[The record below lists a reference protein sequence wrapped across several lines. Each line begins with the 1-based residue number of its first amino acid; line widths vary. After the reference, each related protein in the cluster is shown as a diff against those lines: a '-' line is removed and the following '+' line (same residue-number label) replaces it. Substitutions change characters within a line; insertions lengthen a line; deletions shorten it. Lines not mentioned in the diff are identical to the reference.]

1 MCAQVAGPAR
11 VALATLPLTRL
22 GTISADR
29 ASAAGGPLRRQ
40 SRCRSRPSGGGLGRG
55 RVEPERPG
63 NSGPGR
69 VRVAWAVT
77 RAEARGWGFSHPS
90 VHISVTKTDVILSGL
105 ASLSAVLCTGRE
117 SRARHGLLVRRH
129 GAAHCSREF
138 ASSSLSILVHP
149 SCGEMIGLGPTA
161 GAPTACLC
169 FRCGTL
175 LLACDSGSPATHMA
189 ASSSETESEPLSHAN
204 LKLRP

>member
-1 MCAQVAGPAR
+1 VPPAGHCGGSHGAARGQAAADSDEAGSSLPVSVHETPAR
-11 VALATLPLTRL
+11 EESESPGPSRSLAPR
-22 GTISADR
+22 
-29 ASAAGGPLRRQ
+29 
-40 SRCRSRPSGGGLGRG
+40 
-55 RVEPERPG
+55 
-63 NSGPGR
+63 
-69 VRVAWAVT
+69 

-175 LLACDSGSPATHMA
+175 LLACDSGSPATHLA